1 MIKSKKFSKILV
13 SLILIL
19 VTSFGVL
26 FVAMQVNKTNTDT
39 ILSVSAVSDTT
50 ENNLSFNKNYDIII
64 QQTSKTPEKPSKSG
78 VFGGFF
84 YFVLLTSY

>member
-50 ENNLSFNKNYDIII
+50 ENNLSFNKNYDTIK
-64 QQTSKTPEKPSKSG
+64 QRG
-78 VFGGFF
+78 W
-84 YFVLLTSY
+84 SYE